1 MLRNQILNE
10 ARPNVTKLVILLTDG
25 KANRNPDATIIE
37 ANRTKAQKVEVFA
50 VGITNDVRKFRLV
63 IFTQ

>member
-10 ARPNVTKLVILLTDG
+10 ARPNVTKLVVLLTDG
-25 KANRNPDATIIE
+25 FASRNTDSTIPE
-37 ANRTKAQKVEVFA
+37 ANRTKAENVEVFA
-50 VGITNDVRKFRLV
+50 VGITNDVREFRLA